1 MCGKLPRDQSDVFKL
16 VVENPFI
23 QFTLIYEDMTSTQMY
38 FREVS
43 GGIQST
49 PVKAKDILENIHPYF
64 I

>member
-38 FREVS
+38 LHCGKRLCLHLGEMLF
-43 GGIQST
+43 T
-49 PVKAKDILENIHPYF
+49 PGWK
-64 I
+64 